1 MFDRA
6 PIAGRP
12 ESTVHLVRTL
22 NLDWGEPMSARRPIL
37 GWFASIFFGA
47 LVAST
52 PASAQDRGELL
63 YSTHCGT
70 CHTTQMHWRAGRA
83 ATDWP
88 TLKAQVR
95 RWQGAASLAWTE
107 EDVLAV
113 ARYLND
119 AIYHFEQRVE
129 SSTAA
134 RLLAEK

>member
-1 MFDRA
+1 
-6 PIAGRP
+6 
-12 ESTVHLVRTL
+12 
-22 NLDWGEPMSARRPIL
+22 MSARQSIL
-37 GWFASIFFGA
+37 GSVASVFVGVLA
-47 LVAST
+47 AST

-63 YSTHCGT
+63 YSTHCVT

-119 AIYHFEQRVE
+119 AIYHFEPRVE
-129 SSTAA
+129 SSIAA
-134 RLLAEK
+134 PLLAEK